1 MKIFVQGRKRGYCV
15 LYPSPTPAEFYDFA
29 KDVQSINAQNKPY
42 YYGKS
47 LYSIAFSRDGKI
59 FTKYVLGYDVQRS
72 SLGNISFS
80 VYIPDDKFLSGAD
93 IRELLDKLSS
103 EYFNSYARNFSIGD
117 IQEDWNKLF
126 AIANQYDSQLKPVDP
141 LDIEHIDMGS
151 QDAAYIYC
159 SPEQLVEYFDDPY
172 QKAYPPYS
180 QVFFIEEEFQ
190 NKQDDPLS
198 AFKHNQD
205 AELSE
210 QVDLY
215 NKRYRIVLLPDPL
228 ISSVAVKRV
237 SLDGHETPLFS
248 NEHFYKKDELYIQWT
263 KPYYLSAEKRGTID
277 TDTLKDD
284 LEINESNRT
293 VTVKPKELQ
302 ILSKDIRLEVYLW
315 DNSLIGVNCITC
327 TNCQG
332 KEVPLEGNQLHFEG
346 EQLNQTWTIA
356 SNDPTIIIIN
366 NESFTPKSSQNIIKL
381 RIDKKK
387 KISFKLTDEKTNE
400 PLKSVTISYLDNQN
414 KECNLKDSSI
424 SFSNE
429 EIDQTYQFIFKS
441 KGYELKKEEISPK
454 DAGEEIHINLI
465 PSRKREQEDSQSPY
479 QPQSPE
485 NDKCTNKRNS
495 WLRRNL
501 ISLIL
506 ALCLVV
512 SLLLNINFHIK
523 FEKEKD
529 VRETIEYLEGPELLA
544 GKLQTFYDKTDKK
557 NKDLANRINEVK
569 RHRKSIDNHVFR
581 SNDNDSNLRCPE
593 LFRFYDLIN
602 DSDSLLINKM
612 ENHIDSLW
620 GENITDYP
628 LKEITDTLDLFIK
641 QINGSPIPESNNKS
655 ETKPSDQA
663 KKKDS
668 FLKRL
673 KSNIFKIFTKRQ

>member
-80 VYIPDDKFLSGAD
+80 VYIPDDKFLPGAD
-93 IRELLDKLSS
+93 IRKLLDNLSS
-103 EYFNSYARNFSIGD
+103 EYFNSYACTFSIGD
-117 IQEDWNKLF
+117 IQEDWNKLS

-159 SPEQLVEYFDDPY
+159 SPEQLVEYFDNPY
-172 QKAYPPYS
+172 QKAYAPYS

-190 NKQDDPLS
+190 YKQEDPLS
-198 AFKHNQD
+198 AFKHNPD
-205 AELSE
+205 AELSK

-215 NKRYRIVLLPDPL
+215 NKRYRIVLLPDPR

-237 SLDGHETPLFS
+237 SPDGHETPLFS

-263 KPYYLSAEKRGTID
+263 KPYYHPAEKRGMID

-293 VTVKPKELQ
+293 VTVKSKELQ
-302 ILSKDIRLEVYLW
+302 IESKDIQLQVCLGN
-315 DNSLIGVNCITC
+315 NSQIEVNCITC

-332 KEVPLEGNQLHFEG
+332 EKVQLEGNQLHFKG

-356 SNDPTIIIIN
+356 SNDPSIIIIN
-366 NESFTPKSSQNIIKL
+366 NESFTPKSSQDIIKL
-381 RIDKKK
+381 KIDKKK

-414 KECNLKDSSI
+414 KECNLKGSSI
-424 SFSNE
+424 SFYNE
-429 EIDQTYQFIFKS
+429 EINQTYQFFFKS
-441 KGYELKKEEISPK
+441 KGYVLKKEEICPK
-454 DAGEEIHINLI
+454 DAGEEIQINLI
-465 PSRKREQEDSQSPY
+465 PSRKRKQEDSQSFY
-479 QPQSPE
+479 QPRSPE

-495 WLRRNL
+495 WLSRNL

-512 SLLLNINFHIK
+512 SLLFNICFCIK
-523 FEKEKD
+523 FKREKD
-529 VRETIEYLEGPELLA
+529 VWKTIEYLDGPKLLA
-544 GKLQTFYDKTDKK
+544 KELKDFSDKNAVKE
-557 NKDLANRINEVK
+557 NKDLVNRILEVK
-569 RHRKSIDNHVFR
+569 CHRDGIDKLDFR
-581 SNDNDSNLRCPE
+581 SNDGISLLRCPE

-628 LKEITDTLDLFIK
+628 LKEITDTIDLFIK
-641 QINGSPIPESNNKS
+641 QINGSPIPESNNKI
-655 ETKPSDQA
+655 EDQA
-663 KKKDS
+663 LGPSKEKD
-668 FLKRL
+668 F
-673 KSNIFKIFTKRQ
+673 FEKIKI